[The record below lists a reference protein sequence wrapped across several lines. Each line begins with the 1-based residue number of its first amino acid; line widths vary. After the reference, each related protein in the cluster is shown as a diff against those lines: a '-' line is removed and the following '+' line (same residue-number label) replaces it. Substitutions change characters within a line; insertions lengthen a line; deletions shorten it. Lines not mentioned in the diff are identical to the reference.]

1 MSLRVC
7 GSRKPPEGGRMKRN
21 VCLSA
26 VVAVLLMG
34 TVAWSQSTAA
44 GTRQGTLDRSSDLL
58 RLLRPPSAPAG
69 SKVVMNVS
77 EPLAAA
83 HLYQFA
89 TTDYPGA
96 SSSQT
101 TGNANGMAVG
111 IFGYGSGTQAFIY
124 KGGVYSTLTVPGSP
138 GTVPQVVNGLGEIVG
153 GYVDNSSVIHGF
165 VDTAGAFTQ
174 VDFPGAVATVVTD
187 MNTAG
192 DMAGYWQDA
201 TTSHGF
207 IDQGGA
213 FTSIDFPGA
222 TFTQAA
228 GINGADE
235 VVGIYTD
242 ASSVQHGFILNAG
255 VYTQLDPP
263 QSTSTIA
270 FGVNDAGTISGSYA
284 DASSNQ
290 HGFLY
295 SGGIF
300 NRVDVPGAKGT
311 QLTHIPNKG
320 AFAGYFADSV
330 NELHGV
336 TGH

>member
-1 MSLRVC
+1 
-7 GSRKPPEGGRMKRN
+7 MKRN

-34 TVAWSQSTAA
+34 TVVWSQSTAA
-44 GTRQGTLDRSSDLL
+44 ETRQGTLDRSSDLL

-83 HLYQFA
+83 HIYKFA

-96 SSSQT
+96 SGSQT

-111 IFGYGSGTQAFIY
+111 IFSYGSGSSQSFIY
-124 KGGVYSTLTVPGSP
+124 KGGVYSTLTVPGS
-138 GTVPQVVNGLGEIVG
+138 TLAVPYDVNSLGQIVG
-153 GYVDNSSVIHGF
+153 GYIDNSNVTHGF

-174 VDFPGAVATVVTD
+174 VDYPAAVATVVTD

-207 IDQGGA
+207 IDQGGV

-222 TFTQAA
+222 TDTGGPPASA
-228 GINGADE
+228 GGNDRRRWRRSRARR
-235 VVGIYTD
+235 
-242 ASSVQHGFILNAG
+242 A
-255 VYTQLDPP
+255 
-263 QSTSTIA
+263 
-270 FGVNDAGTISGSYA
+270 DAGRS
-284 DASSNQ
+284 
-290 HGFLY
+290 
-295 SGGIF
+295 
-300 NRVDVPGAKGT
+300 RRP
-311 QLTHIPNKG
+311 
-320 AFAGYFADSV
+320 
-330 NELHGV
+330 
-336 TGH
+336 